1 MSKRFFFAVYGWV
14 VVLILI
20 VAWGCSSRKNSNAPL
35 AIFDGGQ
42 VTIADY
48 VDQFLRSTKYK
59 PNVMPTEA
67 NLKKIVFNKAMEKMA
82 TREAVAEGLEKDS
95 TVARQ
100 LENRES
106 LLLFQQYVQKEIVD
120 SVITERLIRK
130 FYRDFTPQYH
140 MYYIL
145 RMIPENAS
153 KRYAKAQK
161 DTIQWIYRLLE
172 EGKDFKTLAKK
183 YSQDISTS
191 KKGGDVGFV
200 IEESLGDENL
210 RRVMKTL
217 SSNNYSKPF
226 RGVAG
231 YYILFKGET
240 RNVPVPDFKDVRSRI
255 WQTLYH
261 TRRHDI
267 QKRIDKRFN
276 KLAPRYHY
284 QIVPGITDFVIK
296 KGGTWENLGGQ
307 RYVSLHVARF
317 SPGDFSRA
325 AATYDGGK
333 ITLGDIFSG
342 RTKNPEDMWEFRKRL
357 YEIAQERL
365 FALDA
370 REKGYSQFPAIQ
382 KELENMRDALM
393 RQAIY
398 QQEVMNPVNAV
409 LDSIRSAKEK
419 TLSKSALH
427 DLIVQKRAEQ
437 EEIYRGQFEDKMIRT
452 YHFKYVKSNFNQ
464 ALQWAKEKKL
474 KAVSKRQKS

>member
-1 MSKRFFFAVYGWV
+1 LSKRFISAVLGGV
-14 VVLILI
+14 AILMVTGI
-20 VAWGCSSRKNSNAPL
+20 WGCGSHINNSAPL
-35 AIFDGGQ
+35 AVFDGGR

-48 VDQFLRSTKYK
+48 VDQFLKSTKYK
-59 PNVMPTEA
+59 PKVMPTKA

-95 TVARQ
+95 TLARQ
-100 LENRES
+100 LKNRES
-106 LLLFQQYVQKEIVD
+106 LLLFQKYVQKEIID
-120 SVITERLIRK
+120 SVITDSLVRK
-130 FYRDFTPQYH
+130 FYREFTPQYH

-153 KRYAKAQK
+153 KRYARAQK

-172 EGKDFKTLAKK
+172 EGKDFKTLAKT
-183 YSQDISTS
+183 YSQDVSTS

-210 RRVMKTL
+210 RRVMRTL
-217 SSNNYSKPF
+217 SPNSYSKPF

-231 YYILFKGET
+231 YYILYKGET
-240 RNVPVPDFKDVRSRI
+240 RTVPVPDFNEVRSRI

-276 KLAPRYHY
+276 ELAPRYHY
-284 QIVPGITDFVIK
+284 RISPGITDFVIK
-296 KGGTWENLGGQ
+296 KSGTWENLGGQ
-307 RYVSLHVARF
+307 RYISLHVSRF
-317 SPGDFSRA
+317 SPADFSRV

-342 RTKNPEDMWEFRKRL
+342 GKESPEDMWEFRKRL

-370 REKGYSQFPAIQ
+370 KKKGYDQSPAIR
-382 KELENMRDALM
+382 KELETMRNSLL

-398 QQEVMNPVNAV
+398 QREVMKPVNAV
-409 LDSIRSAKEK
+409 LDSIRSVKGK
-419 TLSKSALH
+419 ILSKSALH

-437 EEIYRGQFEDKMIRT
+437 EQLFRGRFEDKMIRN
-452 YHFKYVKSNFNQ
+452 YHFKYVTANFKP
-464 ALQWAKEKKL
+464 ALQVAKEKKL
-474 KAVSKRQKS
+474 KVVSERRKS